1 MHTEPNQRQH
11 PRVTLFESARYITGQ
26 RQQIHADL
34 LNVSVSG
41 LALLT
46 DRALP
51 VGEGFDVSFVLPNP
65 VGLDHRIFASAR
77 VRHSRHVQHRMA
89 HASGLEFEGLDEE
102 TRSVLEGFVE
112 RETSSGQEGKESGNG
127 SGKELVNESMGA
139 VAMGVMS

>member
-51 VGEGFDVSFVLPNP
+51 VGEVFDVSFVLPNP
-65 VGLDHRIFASAR
+65 IGLDHRIFASAR
-77 VRHSRHVQHRMA
+77 VRHTRHVKHRMA
-89 HASGLEFEGLDEE
+89 HANGLEFEGLDEE

-112 RETSSGQEGKESGNG
+112 RETSSGEEGNASGDAAPMEVV
-127 SGKELVNESMGA
+127 S
-139 VAMGVMS
+139 